1 MAIIFNIILV
11 TATCQM
17 TGQHVAAD
25 VPTRPAHVLGQVGQR
40 VVLGQAGVKCAGQ
53 GPQGKQAKQ
62 AQAQPAEGPQPNK
75 KAELQ
80 AGREGTRTPHPLRKV
95 RGAYRWD
102 KSKTCPK
109 EGVEYIY
116 LTSNSE
122 LLPASSF
129 GN

>member
-53 GPQGKQAKQ
+53 GPQGKQAKH
-62 AQAQPAEGPQPNK
+62 AEGPQVKPNPR
-75 KAELQ
+75 KAHSLTKRLSFKRVEKGL
-80 AGREGTRTPHPLRKV
+80 EPRTPCAK
-95 RGAYRWD
+95 
-102 KSKTCPK
+102 
-109 EGVEYIY
+109 
-116 LTSNSE
+116 
-122 LLPASSF
+122 
-129 GN
+129 